1 MHWTVVSSSRRL
13 IALFANSTWTIWLQ
27 FHIGVVRIRSESE
40 EEVRN
45 EEEFS
50 CGQLIDRQIH
60 VVKKHALARTGYL
73 SRLMPPSFNLSSTLF
88 KQSVRVRSL
97 RSLHIQHEVISNHR
111 SGRVLLNTQWQRHQS
126 TQAPKETNEDT
137 LQKVSE
143 LSEEKKKLEKEYE
156 MLQLPVSIP
165 GTPGG
170 QGGTGGGGLFS
181 LTGQP
186 LFDAALTTVI
196 GLGIGLNW
204 RSSDFDG

>member
-1 MHWTVVSSSRRL
+1 M
-13 IALFANSTWTIWLQ
+13 
-27 FHIGVVRIRSESE
+27 
-40 EEVRN
+40 RN

-73 SRLMPPSFNLSSTLF
+73 SRLMPPSFNLSSTLLR
-88 KQSVRVRSL
+88 QSVRARSC
-97 RSLHIQHEVISNHR
+97 RSLHIYHGAISHNR

-137 LQKVSE
+137 LQKKVSE

-204 RSSDFDG
+204 RLSDFDG